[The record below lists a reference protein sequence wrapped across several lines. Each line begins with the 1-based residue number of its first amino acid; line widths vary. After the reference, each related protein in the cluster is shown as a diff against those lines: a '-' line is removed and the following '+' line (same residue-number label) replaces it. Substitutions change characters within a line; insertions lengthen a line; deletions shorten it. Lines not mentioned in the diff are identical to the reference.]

1 MKRKNNKGLLK
12 KEAFSIID
20 TAETENRALTDEEK
34 EKLEEIETEMKD
46 AEEEPQDEEVKPQ
59 DEEKPQD
66 EPEKEDKETEEKSD
80 DTVEDEEEKE
90 DRSEDEKEPEEK
102 PEEEEKSDEEE
113 EPEDKEEERN
123 ITNAINSNKVMKE
136 FRLLSAIR
144 DIANN
149 RSMDEASKAVA
160 NAGAEEM
167 RKAGLSFGGQIQLP
181 IESRTI
187 AVQGEG
193 GVHGDIIET
202 EFTNILE
209 PLRAKNVLVEA
220 GSKFM
225 TNLVGDVQV
234 PVMGKTNVG
243 WAGEVSEATS
253 GDPAFSHVVMSPKRL
268 TAYIDL
274 SKQFLAQDS
283 LGAENLIRED
293 IVKALNNK
301 LEETILG
308 AASGTTTQPE
318 GMFYT
323 ISATEV
329 TNFADVC
336 NKEAELEDAN
346 VYGEKVYVMSN
357 KAKAAF
363 RNMAKSTKSTQLVM
377 ENGEIDGT
385 KAINTSMIA
394 DKKYIY
400 GDFSNLVIGQWGAID
415 LTVDPYTL
423 ARSGQVRLV
432 INAYFDAKVVRP
444 EGFTA
449 GYIA

>member
-1 MKRKNNKGLLK
+1 MKRKNDKGLLK

-34 EKLEEIETEMKD
+34 EKLEEIESEMKAD
-46 AEEEPQDEEVKPQ
+46 EEEPQE
-59 DEEKPQD
+59 EEKPQD
-66 EPEKEDKETEEKSD
+66 EPEKEDKEEEKSED
-80 DTVEDEEEKE
+80 KPEDEEEKE
-90 DRSEDEKEPEEK
+90 DRSEDEEKEPEEN

-113 EPEDKEEERN
+113 EPEGKEEERN
-123 ITNAINSNKVMKE
+123 ITNAINSNKVMNKE

-220 GSKFM
+220 GAKFM

-308 AASGTTTQPE
+308 AASGTSTQPE

-346 VYGEKVYVMSN
+346 VYGAKIYVLSN